1 MQETCAKRRGARLLV
16 DEKPATRL
24 AEIVRRLVVLVDH
37 GVGVIAA
44 HKRDPV
50 ARRAEK
56 LVEMRLSEAYK
67 QFAAS
72 LFQELNS
79 LDAEFSRANQF
90 RSEIPV
96 AQ

>member
-1 MQETCAKRRGARLLV
+1 MTSADPYHLV
-16 DEKPATRL
+16 LYSSCRTTSDNSV
-24 AEIVRRLVVLVDH
+24 VRYQ
-37 GVGVIAA
+37 GS
-44 HKRDPV
+44 
-50 ARRAEK
+50 
-56 LVEMRLSEAYK
+56 EMRLSEAYK